1 MTELR
6 VRLDD
11 GLQRELGQNYFGA
24 HNDRRYPNPQKDYS
38 LKVDTPPPAYDRTD
52 TLHNETRPVGH
63 GFGPL
68 SAWAHWR
75 SNLEA
80 YQKPSSIASNHTQ
93 RKYRKGD
100 RHWPIA
106 VIEKIPRVFPVMEV
120 CIEKIGLHE

>member
-100 RHWPIA
+100 RHWPIGSYR
-106 VIEKIPRVFPVMEV
+106 KDTPRLPSDGGVHRE
-120 CIEKIGLHE
+120 IGLHE